1 MSHPDPL
8 YEETPPHLIK
18 LARSLRKR
26 QTKAELVLWW
36 LVRSRQMGVKFRR
49 QHPIDPYVLD
59 FYCHE
64 LRLAVEVDGYR
75 HAATA
80 GRARDAR
87 RTAALAARGIQV
99 LRFSNLEVLQETG
112 AVAEA
117 IWRAC
122 QKRRAALS
130 QPPPTP

>member
-1 MSHPDPL
+1 MSHADHP
-8 YEETPPHLIK
+8 YEETPPHLIN
-18 LARSLRKR
+18 LARALRKG

-59 FYCHE
+59 FYCYE
-64 LRLAVEVDGYR
+64 LRLAVEVDGGQ
-75 HAATA
+75 HVSTA

-122 QKRRAALS
+122 QKRRAALDQS
-130 QPPPTP
+130 PSTP

>member
-1 MSHPDPL
+1 MSHPDPP

-18 LARSLRKR
+18 LARSFRKR
-26 QTKAELVLWW
+26 QTDAEVVLWW

-49 QHPIDPYVLD
+49 QHPIEPFVLD

-64 LRLAVEVDGYR
+64 LRLAVEVDGGR

-80 GRARDAR
+80 GRMNDER

-99 LRFSNLEVLQETG
+99 LRFSNLEVLQETS

-117 IWRAC
+117 LWRAC
-122 QKRRAALS
+122 QERRKAIGRA
-130 QPPPTP
+130 TT